1 MYKID
6 YIVPEN
12 LEPFVNCI
20 MIDESENPDSET
32 SIPIYADGYPGIMFQ
47 QSESGM
53 YQEPKGK
60 ELSEL
65 FLFGQT
71 ITPFT
76 LEMKGKFN
84 FVVVQLYPF
93 ASKYLLDI
101 DPKVLNDD
109 CYDLLQLKH
118 IDIFAYRKAL
128 VNSVS
133 LDEKVKIIYK
143 LMVELIQHNTV
154 PDDDQIQKAIELILK
169 HKGLVR
175 IKDLTEELYI
185 TERTFERN
193 FVSQVGLTPK
203 QFSKIIQFQSSLHN
217 LTQSNYN
224 KLTDISHDSGF
235 ADQSHFIRTFKK
247 YTGQTPSYY
256 LNNMAQ

>member
-1 MYKID
+1 MYKVD
-6 YIVPEN
+6 YIVPEK

-20 MIDESENPDSET
+20 MIDESDDSNAET

-47 QSESGM
+47 QSEKGM
-53 YQEPKGK
+53 YQLPKGK
-60 ELSEL
+60 KLSEL

-101 DPKVLNDD
+101 DPKILNDD
-109 CYDLLQLKH
+109 CFDLFQLNH
-118 IDIFAYRKAL
+118 IDINSYKAAL
-128 VNSVS
+128 VKANS
-133 LDEKVKIIYK
+133 LGEKVKMIYK
-143 LMVELIQHNTV
+143 MMGELIEENSISE
-154 PDDDQIQKAIELILK
+154 DDNIQKAIELILK
-169 HKGLVR
+169 NKGVVR
-175 IKDLTEELYI
+175 IKELTDKLYI
-185 TERTFERN
+185 TERTLERN
-193 FVSQVGLTPK
+193 FVSQVGLSPK

-217 LTQSNYN
+217 LTQTNFD

-256 LNNMAQ
+256 LNNMA